1 MANYYAG
8 TSGMVLPV
16 PNKSYYPQEFKERS
30 RFCYYSS
37 LFNSIEVNS
46 SFYKTPQARTVAK
59 WAQEVRDDFKFT
71 FKLWRG
77 ITHEK
82 GLAFNNSDVYRF
94 MQAIDNAGTHKGC
107 LLVQFP
113 PSAKANLMP
122 QLQQLIGS
130 IREADQTWPLALEFR
145 HSSWYNEF
153 LLEFVETQKIAV
165 VIQDI
170 PASATPLDF
179 AYNDTIYLRFHGP
192 GGKYRGSYDDPI
204 LQEYSTY
211 IREWQ
216 EEGKT
221 VFVYFNN
228 TMGDAVQNLATLNT
242 FVQQA

>member
-1 MANYYAG
+1 
-8 TSGMVLPV
+8 
-16 PNKSYYPQEFKERS
+16 
-30 RFCYYSS
+30 
-37 LFNSIEVNS
+37 
-46 SFYKTPQARTVAK
+46 
-59 WAQEVRDDFKFT
+59 
-71 FKLWRG
+71 
-77 ITHEK
+77 
-82 GLAFNNSDVYRF
+82 
-94 MQAIDNAGTHKGC
+94 
-107 LLVQFP
+107 
-113 PSAKANLMP
+113 
-122 QLQQLIGS
+122 
-130 IREADQTWPLALEFR
+130 
-145 HSSWYNEF
+145 
-153 LLEFVETQKIAV
+153 